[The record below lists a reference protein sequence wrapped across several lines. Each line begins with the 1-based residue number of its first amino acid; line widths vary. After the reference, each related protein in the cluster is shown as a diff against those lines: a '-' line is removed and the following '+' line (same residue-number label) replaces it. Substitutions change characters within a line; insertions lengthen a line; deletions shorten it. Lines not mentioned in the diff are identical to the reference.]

1 MFFGR
6 CLKCSHMARNVVQ
19 KIKNPCNLRSYWLAQ
34 IPLCLA
40 IALTGF
46 LYNFG
51 MLASPYFEGRL
62 VDAISSQSALKDVLF
77 LVGIF
82 VGVIA
87 FVLLAR
93 ALKRYTVRRFANNTT
108 YAMRL
113 ILENNI
119 LHRSAKTGD
128 DASVGSLLAK
138 VISDVE
144 ATVEGMRKLTT
155 EIFDTILMFFFY
167 IVFLFLYDA
176 TMTLFALIPVAV
188 AIVFAFL
195 MRKPIYRASTSSRKA
210 NAHLSSGT
218 YDLYDNALTYRI
230 YGRDEDNAKTY
241 DGLLKD
247 YEKKTVKSLALT
259 DVMIPLAEIIA
270 LLGLIPILILGPEKM
285 IAGANLSAPISG
297 IMAEKWT
304 LGAFTTYLT
313 TFVLLANKASKT
325 AKLFGSIEKGLAS
338 WKRIK
343 PIIAPYQ
350 DFPEPVVVASSDK
363 LEIKGL
369 SLTIEGKRLI
379 KDFSFEAK
387 RGEII
392 GITGPIASG
401 KSAFAKL
408 FFQALPYEGSLV
420 CFGKEV
426 KAYTPEEIAGTFT
439 LMPHH
444 NELFTASI
452 KDNITLGE
460 EKDVLPYLHE
470 AAFDEDLESMKEKEN
485 AIVGNEGVKLSGGQQ
500 ERLALAR
507 SLYHRKSLL
516 IFDDPFASVDPK
528 TEQEILTHLRE
539 ECGDSLVL
547 LISHRLTSFKD
558 LDNVILFHGDGVVE
572 VGKEEKLL
580 AKSKLYQTLHALQ
593 DVKGGEK
600 P

>member
-1 MFFGR
+1 
-6 CLKCSHMARNVVQ
+6 MAKNLVK
-19 KIKNPCNLRSYWLAQ
+19 KIKKPADLRSYWRAQ

-62 VDAISSQSALKDVLF
+62 VDSIGAKTPLNDVMILI
-77 LVGIF
+77 GIF
-82 VGVIA
+82 LGVIA
-87 FVLLAR
+87 LVLLSR
-93 ALKRYTVRRFANNTT
+93 ALKRYTVRLFAKNTT
-108 YAMRL
+108 LTMRL

-119 LHRSAKTGD
+119 LHRPQGKGD
-128 DASVGSLLAK
+128 DSSIGSLLAK

-155 EIFDTILMFFFY
+155 EVFDTVVMLFFY
-167 IVFLFLYDA
+167 IVFLFLYDWE
-176 TMTLFALIPVAV
+176 MTLYALIPVIV
-188 AIVFAFL
+188 AILFAFL
-195 MRKPIYRASTSSRKA
+195 MRKPIFSSSSASRKA
-210 NAHLSSGT
+210 NANLATST

-230 YGRDEDNAKTY
+230 YGRDEDNAKAY
-241 DGLLKD
+241 DGVLKD

-259 DVMIPLAEIIA
+259 DLMIPLAEIIA
-270 LLGLIPILILGPEKM
+270 LIGLVPIMILGPEKM
-285 IAGANLSAPISG
+285 IQRQALSAPIPG
-297 IMAEKWT
+297 LMASNWS

-313 TFVLLANKASKT
+313 TFILMASKASKT

-343 PIIAPYQ
+343 PLIAPYQ
-350 DFPEPVVVASSDK
+350 DFPAPVLLDASPR
-363 LEIKGL
+363 LEIKHL
-369 SLTIEGKRLI
+369 SLTIEGKTLL
-379 KDFSFEAK
+379 KDFSFSAK

-426 KAYTPEEIAGTFT
+426 RECTPEEIAGSFSY
-439 LMPHH
+439 MPHH

-452 KDNITLGE
+452 KENIALGE
-460 EKDVLPYLHE
+460 SKDVLPYLHE
-470 AAFDEDLESMKEKEN
+470 VAFDEDLAAMAEKEN
-485 AIVGNEGVKLSGGQQ
+485 TIVGNEGVKLSGGQQ

-507 SLYHRKSLL
+507 SLYHRKALL
-516 IFDDPFASVDPK
+516 ILDDPFASVDPK
-528 TEQEILTHLRE
+528 TEKEILAHLRE

-547 LISHRLTSFKD
+547 LISHRLTSFAD
-558 LDNVILFHGDGVVE
+558 LDNIILLHGDGTYE
-572 VGKEEKLL
+572 VGKEETLL
-580 AKSKLYQTLHALQ
+580 KTSSLYLTLHALQ
-593 DVKGGEK
+593 DVKGKEE